1 VKCLASSTPKIWPG
15 PQDVEMGQVTLTSPT
30 WGIVSHHKANIHAAN
45 SCIKFEVS
53 SFSRSRDSSGGI
65 KFKNVSH
72 DPDCGDA
79 FPMEWLQAFTYLL
92 RRAERRRPIRFNWF
106 EVSSHDWLGSFLA
119 LAQAGCQASL
129 RWSASLCVESG
140 KKAEAGCRSPV
151 LLVGFVLGEWR
162 KQKRVV
168 EARYCSLWTTWVVIE
183 DGCWCGEQLSAL
195 MVWVYFIVSWWFW
208 VILAYLS
215 CICVYWVVVNNFRIV
230 FILYVTCDYWCV
242 IVCLW
247 TLNICDA
254 ETFNY
259 C

>member
-1 VKCLASSTPKIWPG
+1 MKCLASSTPKIWPG

-79 FPMEWLQAFTYLL
+79 FPMEWLQVFTYLL

-151 LLVGFVLGEWR
+151 LLVVNDLGGHRGRVLVWR
-162 KQKRVV
+162 TALRVDGMSV
-168 EARYCSLWTTWVVIE
+168 LHCVVVI
-183 DGCWCGEQLSAL
+183 LSNPCVL
-195 MVWVYFIVSWWFW
+195 IVYLRI
-208 VILAYLS
+208 LS
-215 CICVYWVVVNNFRIV
+215 CCK
-230 FILYVTCDYWCV
+230 
-242 IVCLW
+242 
-247 TLNICDA
+247 
-254 ETFNY
+254 
-259 C
+259 